1 MRLARFEC
9 RWAEAA
15 MQAIFPGSAEAGL
28 TGIHAMDVRS
38 FLRELMQSLPW
49 RAAMG
54 FRLAVWLVAVAPLF
68 LLHRFVTI
76 ARLPLDE
83 RERVLAAL
91 VASRSYAIRS
101 LVLLLKALGALLYA
115 ADERVRARMA
125 PPRSGAVAVVA
136 LVAAAALVKRVHA
149 V

>member
-1 MRLARFEC
+1 MKLARFEC

-15 MQAIFPGSAEAGL
+15 MQAIFPGSTEAGL
-28 TGIHAMDVRS
+28 AGIQAMDVRS

-49 RAAMG
+49 RAALG

-76 ARLPLDE
+76 TRLGLDE
-83 RERVLAAL
+83 RERILAAL
-91 VASRSYAIRS
+91 VASPSYAVRS

-115 ADERVRARMA
+115 ADERVRTRMA
-125 PPRSGAVAVVA
+125 PARSGLVPLVPLTA
-136 LVAAAALVKRVHA
+136 LGRRLHA
-149 V
+149 G